1 MKKRLV
7 VILLALSISVTSLSG
22 CGNSNTSDT
31 AVADYEPAVTEEYT
45 TYDEAPAEA
54 AASDSYKA
62 GSEAAGSKSN
72 AANSAKNFAVA
83 PNATSDSYATEQEA
97 VEEESLSA
105 KWYDNTRSYRYEQKA
120 KEDISNE
127 KYTEIDE
134 NGFKDVSVSPLST
147 FAADV
152 DTASYANMRRLV
164 NEGYGLYD
172 FPKGAVRTEE
182 LLNYFDYDYSSPRSG
197 ERFAVDAVVSDCP
210 WNDES
215 KLMILGINTKDL
227 KRKDTPD
234 SNIVFLVDVSGSMS
248 RKNKLELFKE
258 AMGLLTENLGE
269 NDRVSIVTYAS
280 GTDVVLEGVRGNETR
295 KINRAFES
303 LEASG
308 STNGEGGIEKA
319 YEIAQENFIK
329 GGNNRIILATD
340 GDFNVGK
347 TSGSELKEMIS
358 EKKETGVYLSVLGF
372 GMGNY
377 NDTTAE
383 TLADAGNGN
392 YSYIDT
398 IGEAKKVLVDEMTS
412 TIYTVAKDTKFQV
425 EFNPALVSEYRLLGY
440 ENRALADEDF
450 KDDTKD
456 GGELGAGHQVTV
468 IYEIKLEGKGKTSGD
483 LKYQDNVL
491 SDKAAAKDEW
501 CTLSIAYK
509 DPDKDE
515 SKYLEYPIGVDNY
528 VKNPSDDF
536 IFATSVAEFSMALN
550 DSEYLVDMTREEALK
565 QAIKNVKKTDPD
577 DDYRQEFLQLMQTVS
592 RDDISIDIERPWYE

>member
-172 FPKGAVRTEE
+172 FPQGAVRTEE